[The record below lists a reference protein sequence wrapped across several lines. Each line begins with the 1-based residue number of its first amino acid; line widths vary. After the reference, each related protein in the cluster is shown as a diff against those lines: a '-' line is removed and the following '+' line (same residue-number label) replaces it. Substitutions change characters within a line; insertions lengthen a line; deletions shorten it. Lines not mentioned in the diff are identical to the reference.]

1 MRKAVIALVVPAA
14 ALVSVACHG
23 ASPAGGSA
31 TPGPTPGPTLV
42 DVCKTYPCPN
52 AQELTVF
59 DHNRAPIFSVPEY
72 GAVATYGAAFAVKRG
87 VYSTPSV
94 SLNTNG
100 SITLDGVT
108 LTPGM
113 LRFLRRL
120 MARAARQ

>member
-1 MRKAVIALVVPAA
+1 MRKAIIALVLPAA
-14 ALVSVACHG
+14 ALVTVACHG
-23 ASPAGGSA
+23 GSPARGSA
-31 TPGPTPGPTLV
+31 APEPMLV
-42 DVCKTYPCPN
+42 DACKTYPCPN

-59 DHNRAPIFSVPEY
+59 DHNGAPIFSVPEY
-72 GAVATYGAAFAVKRG
+72 GPVATYGAGFAVKGG
-87 VYSTPSV
+87 VYSKASV

-120 MARAARQ
+120 MDRASRH